1 MLNCFCF
8 FIVLIFLET
17 LPSLS
22 LFSFQLASP
31 TAYLIEAVQLFE
43 PEMDI
48 TQKGEYIWSG

>member
-8 FIVLIFLET
+8 FIVLIFLES